1 MNDKNKKVEVD
12 GFTFTQEEWDEIKD
26 SYVPPITTQWEKIV
40 CKEIIDWTYNNLIAI
55 ECLLN
60 HYHYTPEAASSD
72 MYDLAHKFANDEIT
86 QAALEF
92 DEVKTATLIEL
103 LTGINKREIEDLIID
118 VIKQCCLG
126 QQRLE
131 KRMYH

>member
-1 MNDKNKKVEVD
+1 MNDKDKKVEVD

-26 SYVPPITTQWEKIV
+26 SYIPPQTTEWEKTV
-40 CKEIIDWTYNNLIAI
+40 CKDIIDWTYNHLIAI
-55 ECLLN
+55 ECLIPF
-60 HYHYTPEAASSD
+60 YHYTPEASTED
-72 MYDLAHKFANDEIT
+72 MYEIAHKFANDGIT

-103 LTGINKREIEDLIID
+103 LCGINNSPKEDLIIEI
-118 VIKQCCLG
+118 IKQCCLG
-126 QQRLE
+126 QQKLE